1 MIKKYLLST
10 ISIWFLI
17 TNSNAQEATYY
28 LPKAIRTDHTILT
41 FEKVKSTSSK
51 YFINY
56 KAENLG
62 DGVLVI
68 DRSKVSLVQ
77 DGGEMRPLSKEYV
90 LKPGEEKTIY
100 NDFRIK
106 APIKA
111 NADQLDLTLYGIRYA
126 MGNGKSLEGDKLVL
140 KSGATQTIG
149 DFSIKL
155 MEYNV
160 YSDRVFAEIKCT
172 YNGGQKRLG
181 KIDLKKITIEGGKA
195 EIVKKGDV
203 VFNGKSY
210 TFAVNIT
217 PEDSKFTVDWTGVF
231 QVLNLV
237 DVNIKPIKIK
247 SAAFKEKEKKKEK
260 EKSQD
265 TPKKEKGT
273 ATKPKSE
280 KEPCALSYNEF
291 TELKND
297 LKKEVDSGGKPIPMA
312 NEYLLVKGC
321 LNTAQVVELMGQ
333 FNLDSPR
340 LEFAKMAYQFTSD
353 KHKYHLAVGKLA
365 YNKNKEALED
375 FLGQQK

>member
-1 MIKKYLLST
+1 MFKKYLLIT
-10 ISIWFLI
+10 ISIWFI
-17 TNSNAQEATYY
+17 VNNMFAQEVTYY
-28 LPKAIRTDHTILT
+28 VPKAIRTDQTIIT

-56 KAENLG
+56 KAENIG

-68 DRSKVSLVQ
+68 DRSKTSLVQ
-77 DGGEMRPLSKEYV
+77 GEGEMQTLSKQYV
-90 LKPGEEKTIY
+90 LKSGEKKTIY

-111 NADQLDLTLYGIRYA
+111 YADQLDLTLYGVKYA
-126 MGNGKSLEGDKLVL
+126 TGNGTPLTADKLVL
-140 KSGATQTIG
+140 ASGATQTIG
-149 DFSIKL
+149 DFSIKV

-172 YNGGQKRLG
+172 YNGGNKRLG
-181 KIDLKKITIEGGKA
+181 KIDLKKIAIAGGKA
-195 EIVKKGDV
+195 DIVKKGDV
-203 VFNGKSY
+203 VFSGKSY
-210 TFAVNIT
+210 TFAINIT
-217 PEDSKFTVDWTGVF
+217 PEDSKYTIDWTGVL

-237 DVNIKPIKIK
+237 DVKIETIKIK
-247 SAAFKEKEKKKEK
+247 SSAYKENKKNKEKTEKTDK
-260 EKSQD
+260 
-265 TPKKEKGT
+265 PKKDKDT
-273 ATKPKSE
+273 STNPKSE

-291 TELKND
+291 SELKND
-297 LKKEVDSGGKPIPMA
+297 LKLEVNSGGKPIPMA

-353 KHKYHLAVGKLA
+353 KHKYHLAVGKLS
-365 YNKNKEALED
+365 YNKNKEALEE
-375 FLGQQK
+375 FLGQQ